1 MIIHRFEEIIGGRAY
16 QIEVTRASNRWRA
29 QLKRMPGMPT
39 AMMPFYG
46 QTPDEAARQLAQWLT
61 LAHRRQV
68 SSTQACS
75 NDRSPV

>member
-1 MIIHRFEEIIGGRAY
+1 MTIHRFEETIGGRAY
-16 QIEVTRASNRWRA
+16 EIEVTRASNRWRA
-29 QLKRMPGMPT
+29 QLKRLPGMPT

-68 SSTQACS
+68 AATQAPP
-75 NDRSPV
+75 NDRSPA